1 MARRRRRYGRR
12 KTPNVWFVIFQ
23 IVVLAG
29 LLYALIEVRDSIGQG
44 TSVIVE
50 SLATEDIDVR
60 DRSERQQSEFPGSR
74 TDDEAQAAGGHE
86 PGDQAEPETEEEIDG
101 KSESD
106 DEGKADNEGEADD
119 Q

>member
-23 IVVLAG
+23 IVILAG

-60 DRSERQQSEFPGSR
+60 DRSERQQSDFPGTS
-74 TDDEAQAAGGHE
+74 TDDDDEAQAASGHE
-86 PGDQAEPETEEEIDG
+86 SGEQAEPETEEET
-101 KSESD
+101 D
-106 DEGKADNEGEADD
+106 DEPEGEGEPDD